1 MPLSSEAR
9 GRVATARPWLN
20 GFTEVAQKRSD
31 AEFELVDIKDF
42 NLPLLDEAMPPIMG
56 QYSKPHTKAWAAKIG
71 TFDAYVFVTPEYNHG
86 ISGALKNAIDFLF
99 AEWNNKAAGFVSYG
113 GASGARAVEQLRLVL
128 AEVQMATV
136 RLQVLLSMYSDFE
149 NFSVFKPDSRKET
162 SVNEMLDQLVAWGGA
177 LKPLRKNIRRHLM
190 EIGVDSFV
198 AATVD
203 AAGRAVDPA
212 RHLSELLEAI
222 TLADEVGLDVFG
234 IGEHHRREFLDS
246 APTMILAAAAARTRR
261 IRLTSAVTVLS
272 AADPVRVFQEFAT
285 LDLLS
290 NGRAEIVA
298 GRGSFIEAFPLFGLE
313 LEDYDS
319 LFAEKLDLLLNIR
332 ENTHVHWSGKHR
344 APLTGQGV
352 YPRPLQN
359 PLPVWLGVG
368 GTPSSFVRAGMLG
381 LPLMVA
387 IIGGEP
393 HRFRP
398 LIDRYREAGLRAGHS
413 PDQLKVGIHSLGY
426 VADSSTKAEDEFFP
440 GYARSFSEIG
450 RERGWPPVTR
460 AHFDALLGP
469 TGALLVGDPETVAE
483 KILRVNESLGG
494 ISRLTFQMSV
504 AALPHAKMLRA
515 IELLGTDVAPMVR
528 NSLASSQPQRVLPT
542 VDRLA
547 AANCAHSPTLTTQ
560 ERIS

>member
-1 MPLSSEAR
+1 M
-9 GRVATARPWLN
+9 
-20 GFTEVAQKRSD
+20 Q
-31 AEFELVDIKDF
+31 
-42 NLPLLDEAMPPIMG
+42 
-56 QYSKPHTKAWAAKIG
+56 
-71 TFDAYVFVTPEYNHG
+71 
-86 ISGALKNAIDFLF
+86 
-99 AEWNNKAAGFVSYG
+99 
-113 GASGARAVEQLRLVL
+113 
-128 AEVQMATV
+128 
-136 RLQVLLSMYSDFE
+136 
-149 NFSVFKPDSRKET
+149 
-162 SVNEMLDQLVAWGGA
+162 
-177 LKPLRKNIRRHLM
+177 
-190 EIGVDSFV
+190 IGVDSFV

-212 RHLSELLEAI
+212 KHLSELLEAM

-290 NGRAEIVA
+290 KGRAEMVV

-319 LFAEKLDLLLNIR
+319 LFAEKLELLLKIR
-332 ENTHVHWSGKHR
+332 NNTYVHWSGKHR

-368 GTPSSFVRAGMLG
+368 GTPGSFIRAGTLG

-398 LIDRYREAGLRAGHS
+398 LIDRYRWAGSRAGHS
-413 PDQLKVGIHSLGY
+413 PEQLKVGVHSLGY
-426 VADSSTKAEDEFFP
+426 VADSSTTAEDEFFP
-440 GYARSFSEIG
+440 GYARSFTEIG
-450 RERGWPPVTR
+450 KERGWPPMTR
-460 AHFDALLGP
+460 AHFDAQLGP

-483 KILRVNESLGG
+483 KVLRVNESLSG

-504 AALPHAKMLRA
+504 ADLPHAKLMRA
-515 IELLGTDVAPMVR
+515 IELIGTRVAPLVR
-528 NSLASSQPQRVLPT
+528 RALGSATPALPST
-542 VDRLA
+542 KSERA
-547 AANCAHSPTLTTQ
+547 A
-560 ERIS
+560 